1 MDAKIIDMD
10 AYDLVLGMN
19 WLEQF
24 SPMTCNWLDKW
35 IEFQYKQKTIKL
47 QGWCP
52 PHHHSS
58 CRKFQLNKFSSGKR
72 EMTCWLLSC

>member
-24 SPMTCNWLDKW
+24 SHMTCNWLDKW

-47 QGWCP
+47 QGMVSSSP
-52 PHHHSS
+52 P
-58 CRKFQLNKFSSGKR
+58 Q
-72 EMTCWLLSC
+72 